1 MKRGNWLPLAACFVL
16 VAVCG
21 YLLLRDWLSIPA
33 HHVYAVGLGMLVAV
47 FTVIN
52 RRLAKSARE
61 LRAAVAR
68 ADKSLATAR
77 AAEIKYRSIFEDAEL
92 RTQRELRHSCLLDL
106 QFDKSDFGAA
116 LRVLVETTSC
126 TLGVAA
132 RAPGPGRRTPSAASL
147 DLFEFAKKEHVTDEI
162 VLDALSFPCYFA
174 ALRRET
180 YIVAHDAATDPRT
193 SEFTESYLRPSAS
206 RRCSTCPSLS
216 KAVSPACSASNTSAS
231 RASGTITSSPLL
243 LPWAI

>member
-33 HHVYAVGLGMLVAV
+33 HHVYAVGLAMLVAV
-47 FTVIN
+47 VTVIN

-61 LRAAVAR
+61 LRAAAAR

-92 RTQRELRHSCLLDL
+92 RTQRELRHQRCLLDL
-106 QFDKSDFGAA
+106 SQFDKSDFGAA

-126 TLGVAA
+126 TLGV
-132 RAPGPGRRTPSAASL
+132 G
-147 DLFEFAKKEHVTDEI
+147 
-162 VLDALSFPCYFA
+162 
-174 ALRRET
+174 
-180 YIVAHDAATDPRT
+180 
-193 SEFTESYLRPSAS
+193 
-206 RRCSTCPSLS
+206 
-216 KAVSPACSASNTSAS
+216 
-231 RASGTITSSPLL
+231 
-243 LPWAI
+243 